1 MTFKQNLERYYKI
14 SPHFHYKI
22 QHIFFC
28 TNRINDF
35 AQKLG

>member
-22 QHIFFC
+22 QHFFC

-35 AQKLG
+35 AQ